1 MFYDVVLTVDTCA
14 ESGEGSLAWALA
26 QAAEYDSAQIKISAA
41 LAGQT
46 LVLRS
51 ADEILY
57 PGDKKTV
64 ELWAVSLEVP
74 SGVTLQVDG
83 CLALC
88 EDAQLVLY
96 PGSELCGTEPYS
108 DIVVYEGGA
117 IYADSCAI
125 GVTLNYYGSD
135 AEEDAWQLNQV
146 QLTAVCPFGISLDAT
161 LPAHWDYTCTHPDA
175 YAMCMDFVVAAGDS
189 FTLTRKFMEA
199 HTPEGCKYLHFVQPL
214 VEGELVLEA
223 GLTLHVND
231 LTVFEE
237 SVLRCGKGV
246 TLCSS
251 PWGTGGV
258 ASDYVLALYGGTLVA
273 EDLTLE
279 GTLYLGSEATV
290 QGSGIRFAAPYAVCV
305 GLDNWDGCSPID
317 FLPADSYVV
326 THPDA
331 VFGLDIYGAAGYT
344 LLTADGLQELL
355 PAGFASAAINNI
367 YLEDCEPGAGG
378 SPISYTVQGI
388 PFVDNALIDTD
399 ATVYLELVDTA
410 LGKNTYVS
418 ILDGYMENVDFSGA
432 PYMNFGSMSLTGC
445 YGAATICLESQ
456 ASFSASDCDFSAI
469 HWAVEDWYPEPGTTI
484 NLSGNYWGTTD
495 MAEILS
501 RFGEY
506 AEYVRIDSV
515 LSEWSATYDICITS
529 TAAEGEGSLFWAME
543 QAAEYSGSK
552 PVRIHVADS
561 LAGSTLWLNDW
572 VEVPSFATLELPA
585 GVNISSV
592 QSPALLEPWERFDS
606 AGLLLN
612 AGAVLQLAGD
622 TTLDTFLRLTPTG
635 RVSGGALSF
644 APGAEIH
651 LVDWEGSTAAL
662 DDILGQSMTADGMPT
677 IFLYSAMGDVT
688 LEPLANGTSS
698 YYIADL
704 WDTTLTV
711 TAGTTLV
718 ASPYL
723 DLWEDSHLI
732 MQPGSYLTGE
742 AVDCM
747 INLGDVD
754 CSFTATDCTI
764 GIAITVPEAAEEMS
778 RVVLDNVTL
787 TAQCPFRL
795 FGPVPEEWTYTC
807 THPNPY
813 AEYLNVWVDAG
824 EQYTITQQ
832 FMEEITPTGCK
843 FTHLVWPMVEGELV
857 LEEGLT
863 VSVEDITVSEGA
875 VLRCGKGVTLRP
887 DPTYAIG
894 KGSPY
899 VVMLNNGTLV
909 AENLTLEGT
918 LFLGADSTVQATGI
932 RFVAQYAVCVEVMDW
947 DAASPINFLPTD
959 SYAVT
964 RKDAIFGLDIYGA
977 TASTVLTPESLQQ
990 FIPAGFATGAINYIS
1005 LYACEPGADGEP
1017 LRYVLDG
1024 VTILDDSGIDS
1035 DESVF
1040 LEIRNTALGD
1050 DTGICIKN
1058 GRMENVDLTGSYFTG
1073 MGNLEMSACYGAAT
1087 IILDGV
1093 SYLSARGCDFS
1104 AIRWNTDGYTPVEE
1118 GAMLDLSGN
1127 YWGTTDVAEILS
1139 RFGDYAEYVRIDS
1152 VLSEWSAPEDPS
1164 ADSLLEL
1171 APSPT
1176 AAPGIYAM
1184 AAESRVAVGAQRLY
1198 KLSTEEAGA
1207 WDISVAAG
1215 SYASPLML
1223 SVGTLAEDGAF
1234 QAAESLYLVP
1244 DAATTSLRGVC
1255 TPAGQELYICVQA
1268 TQGTSDF
1275 SLNISG
1281 TQAATAGLVTQ
1292 DNSPAAATALAADGS
1307 TTHGWVGYGDA
1318 ADFYRVQMDS
1328 AGSLSIALA
1337 ELDSA
1342 ARLRIYEQ
1350 RADGSLAQLESLAA
1364 RPGDSLDRTLQ
1375 LTAGSYF
1382 IELAALDHGAGLHN
1396 SAYALTLQKEESSP
1410 LTSLI
1415 SIA

>member
-1 MFYDVVLTVDTCA
+1 M
-14 ESGEGSLAWALA
+14 AWALA

-41 LAGQT
+41 LVGQT

-51 ADEILY
+51 ADESLY

-146 QLTAVCPFGISLDAT
+146 QLTAACPFGISLDAT

-175 YAMCMDFVVAAGDS
+175 YAMCMDFVVAAGES

-223 GLTLHVND
+223 GLTL
-231 LTVFEE
+231 
-237 SVLRCGKGV
+237 
-246 TLCSS
+246 
-251 PWGTGGV
+251 
-258 ASDYVLALYGGTLVA
+258 
-273 EDLTLE
+273 
-279 GTLYLGSEATV
+279 
-290 QGSGIRFAAPYAVCV
+290 
-305 GLDNWDGCSPID
+305 
-317 FLPADSYVV
+317 
-326 THPDA
+326 
-331 VFGLDIYGAAGYT
+331 
-344 LLTADGLQELL
+344 
-355 PAGFASAAINNI
+355 
-367 YLEDCEPGAGG
+367 
-378 SPISYTVQGI
+378 
-388 PFVDNALIDTD
+388 
-399 ATVYLELVDTA
+399 
-410 LGKNTYVS
+410 
-418 ILDGYMENVDFSGA
+418 
-432 PYMNFGSMSLTGC
+432 
-445 YGAATICLESQ
+445 
-456 ASFSASDCDFSAI
+456 
-469 HWAVEDWYPEPGTTI
+469 
-484 NLSGNYWGTTD
+484 
-495 MAEILS
+495 
-501 RFGEY
+501 
-506 AEYVRIDSV
+506 
-515 LSEWSATYDICITS
+515 
-529 TAAEGEGSLFWAME
+529 
-543 QAAEYSGSK
+543 
-552 PVRIHVADS
+552 
-561 LAGSTLWLNDW
+561 
-572 VEVPSFATLELPA
+572 
-585 GVNISSV
+585 
-592 QSPALLEPWERFDS
+592 
-606 AGLLLN
+606 
-612 AGAVLQLAGD
+612 
-622 TTLDTFLRLTPTG
+622 
-635 RVSGGALSF
+635 
-644 APGAEIH
+644 
-651 LVDWEGSTAAL
+651 
-662 DDILGQSMTADGMPT
+662 
-677 IFLYSAMGDVT
+677 
-688 LEPLANGTSS
+688 
-698 YYIADL
+698 
-704 WDTTLTV
+704 
-711 TAGTTLV
+711 
-718 ASPYL
+718 
-723 DLWEDSHLI
+723 
-732 MQPGSYLTGE
+732 
-742 AVDCM
+742 
-747 INLGDVD
+747 
-754 CSFTATDCTI
+754 
-764 GIAITVPEAAEEMS
+764 
-778 RVVLDNVTL
+778 
-787 TAQCPFRL
+787 
-795 FGPVPEEWTYTC
+795 
-807 THPNPY
+807 
-813 AEYLNVWVDAG
+813 
-824 EQYTITQQ
+824 
-832 FMEEITPTGCK
+832 
-843 FTHLVWPMVEGELV
+843 
-857 LEEGLT
+857 
-863 VSVEDITVSEGA
+863 SVEDITVSEGA

-887 DPTYAIG
+887 DPTAADG
-894 KGSPY
+894 KGSTY
-899 VVMLNNGTLV
+899 VITLEYGTLV
-909 AENLTLEGT
+909 AEDLTLEGT
-918 LFLGADSTVQATGI
+918 LFLGQAATVQGTGI
-932 RFVAQYAVCVEVMDW
+932 RFAAQYAVCVGVEDW

-964 RKDAIFGLDIYGA
+964 RNDAIFGLDIYGA
-977 TASTVLTPESLQQ
+977 TDSTVLTPEGLQQ

-1040 LEIRNTALGD
+1040 LEIRNTALGN

-1127 YWGTTDVAEILS
+1127 YWGTTDMEEILS
-1139 RFGDYAEYVRIDS
+1139 RFGEYAEYVRIDS
-1152 VLSEWSAPEDPS
+1152 VLSEWSVPEDPTV
-1164 ADSLLEL
+1164 DTLLEL

-1223 SVGTLAEDGAF
+1223 SVGTLAADGAF

-1244 DAATTSLRGVC
+1244 DAATTALRGVC

-1350 RADGSLAQLESLAA
+1350 RADGTLAQLESLAA
-1364 RPGDSLDRTLQ
+1364 RPGDTLDRTLQ
-1375 LTAGSYF
+1375 LTAGSFF

-1396 SAYALTLQKEESSP
+1396 SAYALTLQKEESTP
-1410 LTSLI
+1410 LTSPI

>member
-51 ADEILY
+51 ADESLY

-146 QLTAVCPFGISLDAT
+146 QLTAACPFGISLDAT

-231 LTVFEE
+231 LTVFDE

-251 PWGTGGV
+251 PWGIGGV

-279 GTLYLGSEATV
+279 GTLFLGSEATV

-344 LLTADGLQELL
+344 FLTADGLQELL

-367 YLEDCEPGAGG
+367 YLEDSEPGAGG

-432 PYMNFGSMSLTGC
+432 LYMNFGSMSLTGC

-515 LSEWSATYDICITS
+515 LSEWSA
-529 TAAEGEGSLFWAME
+529 
-543 QAAEYSGSK
+543 
-552 PVRIHVADS
+552 
-561 LAGSTLWLNDW
+561 
-572 VEVPSFATLELPA
+572 
-585 GVNISSV
+585 
-592 QSPALLEPWERFDS
+592 
-606 AGLLLN
+606 
-612 AGAVLQLAGD
+612 
-622 TTLDTFLRLTPTG
+622 
-635 RVSGGALSF
+635 
-644 APGAEIH
+644 
-651 LVDWEGSTAAL
+651 
-662 DDILGQSMTADGMPT
+662 
-677 IFLYSAMGDVT
+677 
-688 LEPLANGTSS
+688 
-698 YYIADL
+698 
-704 WDTTLTV
+704 
-711 TAGTTLV
+711 
-718 ASPYL
+718 
-723 DLWEDSHLI
+723 
-732 MQPGSYLTGE
+732 
-742 AVDCM
+742 
-747 INLGDVD
+747 
-754 CSFTATDCTI
+754 
-764 GIAITVPEAAEEMS
+764 
-778 RVVLDNVTL
+778 
-787 TAQCPFRL
+787 
-795 FGPVPEEWTYTC
+795 
-807 THPNPY
+807 
-813 AEYLNVWVDAG
+813 
-824 EQYTITQQ
+824 
-832 FMEEITPTGCK
+832 
-843 FTHLVWPMVEGELV
+843 
-857 LEEGLT
+857 
-863 VSVEDITVSEGA
+863 
-875 VLRCGKGVTLRP
+875 
-887 DPTYAIG
+887 
-894 KGSPY
+894 
-899 VVMLNNGTLV
+899 
-909 AENLTLEGT
+909 
-918 LFLGADSTVQATGI
+918 
-932 RFVAQYAVCVEVMDW
+932 
-947 DAASPINFLPTD
+947 
-959 SYAVT
+959 
-964 RKDAIFGLDIYGA
+964 
-977 TASTVLTPESLQQ
+977 
-990 FIPAGFATGAINYIS
+990 
-1005 LYACEPGADGEP
+1005 
-1017 LRYVLDG
+1017 
-1024 VTILDDSGIDS
+1024 
-1035 DESVF
+1035 
-1040 LEIRNTALGD
+1040 
-1050 DTGICIKN
+1050 
-1058 GRMENVDLTGSYFTG
+1058 
-1073 MGNLEMSACYGAAT
+1073 
-1087 IILDGV
+1087 
-1093 SYLSARGCDFS
+1093 
-1104 AIRWNTDGYTPVEE
+1104 
-1118 GAMLDLSGN
+1118 
-1127 YWGTTDVAEILS
+1127 
-1139 RFGDYAEYVRIDS
+1139 
-1152 VLSEWSAPEDPS
+1152 PEDPS

-1223 SVGTLAEDGAF
+1223 SVGTLAADGAF

-1337 ELDSA
+1337 ELDRA

-1364 RPGDSLDRTLQ
+1364 RPGDTLDRTLQ

-1410 LTSLI
+1410 LTSPI

>member
-26 QAAEYDSAQIKISAA
+26 QAAEYDSAQIKISDS

-51 ADEILY
+51 ADESLY

-83 CLALC
+83 CLVLC
-88 EDAQLVLY
+88 EDAQLVLF

-146 QLTAVCPFGISLDAT
+146 QLTAACPFGISLDAT
-161 LPAHWDYTCTHPDA
+161 LPAHWDYTCTHPNA
-175 YAMCMDFVVAAGDS
+175 YAMCMDFVVAAGES

-231 LTVFEE
+231 LTVFDE

-251 PWGTGGV
+251 PWGSGVV
-258 ASDYVLALYGGTLVA
+258 ASDYVLALYGGTLLA

-305 GLDNWDGCSPID
+305 GLENWDGCSPID
-317 FLPADSYVV
+317 FLPADSYEVSRN
-326 THPDA
+326 DA
-331 VFGLDIYGAAGYT
+331 IFGLDIYGATGDT
-344 LLTADGLQELL
+344 VLTAAGLQELI
-355 PAGFASAAINNI
+355 PSGFASAAIENLN
-367 YLEDCEPGAGG
+367 LFDSELG
-378 SPISYTVQGI
+378 SGTTRISYTVQGI
-388 PFVDNALIDTD
+388 PFVDNATIDIED
-399 ATVYLELVDTA
+399 TVYLEIVNST
-410 LGKNTYVS
+410 LGKNSYVHIS
-418 ILDGYMENVDFSGA
+418 DGYMEGV
-432 PYMNFGSMSLTGC
+432 NFGGALYMSFSTMSLTGC

-469 HWAVEDWYPEPGTTI
+469 HWAVEDWYPEPGITI

-501 RFGEY
+501 RFGDY

-529 TAAEGEGSLFWAME
+529 TAVQGEGSLTWALQ
-543 QAAEYSGSK
+543 QAAEYSGVK
-552 PVRIHVADS
+552 PVRIYVDDS
-561 LAGSTLWLNDW
+561 LAGSTLWLNEW
-572 VEVPSFATLELPA
+572 VEVPSGATLEIPA
-585 GVNISSV
+585 GVNISSTT
-592 QSPALLEPWERFDS
+592 SPSDLEYWERFD
-606 AGLLLN
+606 AVGLMLN
-612 AGAVLQLAGD
+612 SGAVLQLAGD
-622 TTLDTFLRLTPTG
+622 TTLDCYLRLTPTS
-635 RVSGGALSF
+635 RVSGGALAF
-644 APGAEIH
+644 AEGAEIH
-651 LVDWEGSTAAL
+651 LVDWEGSSAAL
-662 DDILGQSMTADGMPT
+662 DSILGQSISAAGMPPV
-677 IFLYSAMGDVT
+677 FLHSSYGEVT

-698 YYIADL
+698 YYAVDL
-704 WDTTLTV
+704 WGTTLTV

-718 ASPYL
+718 ASRYL

-732 MQPGSYLTGE
+732 MQPGSYITGE
-742 AVDCM
+742 AVDSM
-747 INLGDVD
+747 INLNDDD

-764 GIAITVPEAAEEMS
+764 GITITVPESNEALAQMS
-778 RVVLDNVTL
+778 LTDVTL

-824 EQYTITQQ
+824 ESLTITQQ
-832 FMEEITPTGCK
+832 FMDEITPAGCK

-863 VSVEDITVSEGA
+863 LSVEDITVSEGA

-887 DPTYAIG
+887 DPTAADG
-894 KGSPY
+894 KGSTY
-899 VVMLNNGTLV
+899 VITLEYGTLV
-909 AENLTLEGT
+909 AEDLTLEGT
-918 LFLGADSTVQATGI
+918 LFIGADSTVQATGI
-932 RFVAQYAVCVEVMDW
+932 HFAAQYAVCVEVVDW
-947 DAASPINFLPTD
+947 DGCSPIDFLPTE
-959 SYAVT
+959 SYEVT
-964 RKDAIFGLDIYGA
+964 RNDAIFGLDIYGA
-977 TASTVLTPESLQQ
+977 TDSTVLTSESLQQ
-990 FIPAGFATGAINYIS
+990 LIPAGFATGAINYIS

-1040 LEIRNTALGD
+1040 LEIRNTALGN

-1058 GRMENVDLTGSYFTG
+1058 GRLENVDLSDSYFSD
-1073 MGNLEMSACYGAAT
+1073 MGNMEWSDCYGEAS

-1093 SYLSARGCDFS
+1093 ANFTARGCDLS
-1104 AIRWNTDGYTPVEE
+1104 AIHWVTEYSNAEE
-1118 GAMLDLSGN
+1118 GTIIDLSGN
-1127 YWGTTDVAEILS
+1127 YWGTTDVQEILR
-1139 RFGDYAEYVRIDS
+1139 RFGDYAEHVRIDS
-1152 VLSEWSAPEDPS
+1152 VLSEWSVPEDPTV
-1164 ADSLLEL
+1164 DTLLEL

-1176 AAPGIYAM
+1176 ATPGIYAV

-1215 SYASPLML
+1215 SYDSPLML
-1223 SVGTLAEDGAF
+1223 SVGTLAADGAF
-1234 QAAESLYLVP
+1234 QVAESLYLVP

-1342 ARLRIYEQ
+1342 ARLRVYEQ
-1350 RADGSLAQLESLAA
+1350 RSDGTLAQLESLAA
-1364 RPGDSLDRTLQ
+1364 RPGDTLDRTLQ

-1410 LTSLI
+1410 RTSPI

>member
-41 LAGQT
+41 LTGQT
-46 LVLRS
+46 LVLRT
-51 ADEILY
+51 ADESLY

-83 CLALC
+83 NLTLC

-146 QLTAVCPFGISLDAT
+146 QLTAACPFGISLDAT

-175 YAMCMDFVVAAGDS
+175 YAMCMDFVVDVGDS
-189 FTLTRKFMEA
+189 FTLTRKFTEA

-231 LTVFEE
+231 LTVFDE

-251 PWGTGGV
+251 PWGSGDL
-258 ASDYVLALYGGTLVA
+258 ASGYVLALYGGTLVA

-344 LLTADGLQELL
+344 MLTADGLQQLL

-367 YLEDCEPGAGG
+367 YLEDCELGAGG

-432 PYMNFGSMSLTGC
+432 QYMNFGSMSLTGC
-445 YGAATICLESQ
+445 YGAATICLESL

-495 MAEILS
+495 M
-501 RFGEY
+501 
-506 AEYVRIDSV
+506 
-515 LSEWSATYDICITS
+515 
-529 TAAEGEGSLFWAME
+529 
-543 QAAEYSGSK
+543 
-552 PVRIHVADS
+552 
-561 LAGSTLWLNDW
+561 
-572 VEVPSFATLELPA
+572 
-585 GVNISSV
+585 
-592 QSPALLEPWERFDS
+592 
-606 AGLLLN
+606 
-612 AGAVLQLAGD
+612 
-622 TTLDTFLRLTPTG
+622 
-635 RVSGGALSF
+635 
-644 APGAEIH
+644 
-651 LVDWEGSTAAL
+651 
-662 DDILGQSMTADGMPT
+662 
-677 IFLYSAMGDVT
+677 
-688 LEPLANGTSS
+688 
-698 YYIADL
+698 
-704 WDTTLTV
+704 
-711 TAGTTLV
+711 
-718 ASPYL
+718 
-723 DLWEDSHLI
+723 
-732 MQPGSYLTGE
+732 
-742 AVDCM
+742 
-747 INLGDVD
+747 
-754 CSFTATDCTI
+754 
-764 GIAITVPEAAEEMS
+764 
-778 RVVLDNVTL
+778 
-787 TAQCPFRL
+787 
-795 FGPVPEEWTYTC
+795 
-807 THPNPY
+807 
-813 AEYLNVWVDAG
+813 
-824 EQYTITQQ
+824 
-832 FMEEITPTGCK
+832 
-843 FTHLVWPMVEGELV
+843 
-857 LEEGLT
+857 
-863 VSVEDITVSEGA
+863 
-875 VLRCGKGVTLRP
+875 
-887 DPTYAIG
+887 
-894 KGSPY
+894 
-899 VVMLNNGTLV
+899 
-909 AENLTLEGT
+909 
-918 LFLGADSTVQATGI
+918 
-932 RFVAQYAVCVEVMDW
+932 
-947 DAASPINFLPTD
+947 
-959 SYAVT
+959 
-964 RKDAIFGLDIYGA
+964 
-977 TASTVLTPESLQQ
+977 
-990 FIPAGFATGAINYIS
+990 
-1005 LYACEPGADGEP
+1005 
-1017 LRYVLDG
+1017 
-1024 VTILDDSGIDS
+1024 
-1035 DESVF
+1035 
-1040 LEIRNTALGD
+1040 
-1050 DTGICIKN
+1050 
-1058 GRMENVDLTGSYFTG
+1058 
-1073 MGNLEMSACYGAAT
+1073 
-1087 IILDGV
+1087 
-1093 SYLSARGCDFS
+1093 
-1104 AIRWNTDGYTPVEE
+1104 
-1118 GAMLDLSGN
+1118 
-1127 YWGTTDVAEILS
+1127 AEILS

-1215 SYASPLML
+1215 SYDSPLML
-1223 SVGTLAEDGAF
+1223 SVGTPAEDGAF

-1328 AGSLSIALA
+1328 AGSLSIVLA

-1364 RPGDSLDRTLQ
+1364 RPGDTLDRTLQ

-1410 LTSLI
+1410 LTSPI

>member
-51 ADEILY
+51 ADESLY

-117 IYADSCAI
+117 IYADGCNI

-146 QLTAVCPFGISLDAT
+146 QLTAACPFGISLDAT

-223 GLTLHVND
+223 GLMLHVND
-231 LTVFEE
+231 LTVFDE

-279 GTLYLGSEATV
+279 GTLF
-290 QGSGIRFAAPYAVCV
+290 I
-305 GLDNWDGCSPID
+305 
-317 FLPADSYVV
+317 
-326 THPDA
+326 
-331 VFGLDIYGAAGYT
+331 
-344 LLTADGLQELL
+344 
-355 PAGFASAAINNI
+355 
-367 YLEDCEPGAGG
+367 
-378 SPISYTVQGI
+378 
-388 PFVDNALIDTD
+388 
-399 ATVYLELVDTA
+399 
-410 LGKNTYVS
+410 
-418 ILDGYMENVDFSGA
+418 
-432 PYMNFGSMSLTGC
+432 
-445 YGAATICLESQ
+445 
-456 ASFSASDCDFSAI
+456 
-469 HWAVEDWYPEPGTTI
+469 
-484 NLSGNYWGTTD
+484 
-495 MAEILS
+495 
-501 RFGEY
+501 
-506 AEYVRIDSV
+506 
-515 LSEWSATYDICITS
+515 
-529 TAAEGEGSLFWAME
+529 
-543 QAAEYSGSK
+543 
-552 PVRIHVADS
+552 
-561 LAGSTLWLNDW
+561 
-572 VEVPSFATLELPA
+572 
-585 GVNISSV
+585 
-592 QSPALLEPWERFDS
+592 
-606 AGLLLN
+606 
-612 AGAVLQLAGD
+612 
-622 TTLDTFLRLTPTG
+622 
-635 RVSGGALSF
+635 
-644 APGAEIH
+644 
-651 LVDWEGSTAAL
+651 
-662 DDILGQSMTADGMPT
+662 
-677 IFLYSAMGDVT
+677 
-688 LEPLANGTSS
+688 
-698 YYIADL
+698 
-704 WDTTLTV
+704 
-711 TAGTTLV
+711 
-718 ASPYL
+718 
-723 DLWEDSHLI
+723 
-732 MQPGSYLTGE
+732 
-742 AVDCM
+742 
-747 INLGDVD
+747 
-754 CSFTATDCTI
+754 
-764 GIAITVPEAAEEMS
+764 
-778 RVVLDNVTL
+778 
-787 TAQCPFRL
+787 
-795 FGPVPEEWTYTC
+795 
-807 THPNPY
+807 
-813 AEYLNVWVDAG
+813 
-824 EQYTITQQ
+824 
-832 FMEEITPTGCK
+832 
-843 FTHLVWPMVEGELV
+843 
-857 LEEGLT
+857 
-863 VSVEDITVSEGA
+863 
-875 VLRCGKGVTLRP
+875 
-887 DPTYAIG
+887 
-894 KGSPY
+894 
-899 VVMLNNGTLV
+899 
-909 AENLTLEGT
+909 
-918 LFLGADSTVQATGI
+918 GADSTVQATGI
-932 RFVAQYAVCVEVMDW
+932 HFAAQYAVCVEVVDW

-977 TASTVLTPESLQQ
+977 TASTVLTPEGLQQ
-990 FIPAGFATGAINYIS
+990 FIPAGFASAAIHGIDLYDCELGA
-1005 LYACEPGADGEP
+1005 AGEP
-1017 LRYVLDG
+1017 LRYALDG
-1024 VTILDDSGIDS
+1024 VPILDDGAIDS

-1050 DTGICIKN
+1050 NTWVNMAN
-1058 GRMENVDLTGSYFTG
+1058 GRLENVDLTGSIFYILGNQELTG
-1073 MGNLEMSACYGAAT
+1073 CYGAADFW
-1087 IILDGV
+1087 LDDV
-1093 SYLSARGCDFS
+1093 SHFSARGCDFS
-1104 AIRWNTDGYTPVEE
+1104 AIRWNVDDYAEVEE

-1171 APSPT
+1171 SPSPT

-1410 LTSLI
+1410 LTSPI